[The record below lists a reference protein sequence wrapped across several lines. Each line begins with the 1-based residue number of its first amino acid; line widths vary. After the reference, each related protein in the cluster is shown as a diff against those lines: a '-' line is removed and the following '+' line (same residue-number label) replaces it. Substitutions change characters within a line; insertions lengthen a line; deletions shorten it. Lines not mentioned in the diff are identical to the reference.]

1 MRPINSSKNKLKS
14 SKNKLNSKKK
24 KKHFSANAKCNLSGV
39 FSFICKNFFETFN
52 SKRNLNHQY

>member
-1 MRPINSSKNKLKS
+1 MRPINSSKNKLNIK
-14 SKNKLNSKKK
+14 KKKKK

>member
-24 KKHFSANAKCNLSGV
+24 KKKKKSIFQPMPNATLVEYFHLFVRIFLKLL
-39 FSFICKNFFETFN
+39 ILKEI
-52 SKRNLNHQY
+52 

>member
-24 KKHFSANAKCNLSGV
+24 KKKSIFQPMPNATSVEYFHLFVRIFLKLL
-39 FSFICKNFFETFN
+39 ILKEI
-52 SKRNLNHQY
+52 